1 MASHALSALFKNPS
15 AARFPRFSAAV
26 CFPSLPRVSA
36 LQAAQ
41 VAEQAAVP
49 AAERVAVQAVVP
61 VYEQA
66 VCSYL
71 KLYPDFRD
79 VSDSAAP
86 G

>member
-1 MASHALSALFKNPS
+1 M
-15 AARFPRFSAAV
+15 FSAAV

-49 AAERVAVQAVVP
+49 AAGQAAEQVAAP
-61 VYEQA
+61 VAEQA

-71 KLYPDFRD
+71 NLHPDFRG